1 MFCKCYKNYK
11 AVVFFTGGTADIT
24 VHEKVKGG
32 KLRELHQATGGA
44 CGGTAV
50 DAAFESR
57 LNDILGEKVMKR
69 LQEKKNR
76 NISRHIS

>member
-11 AVVFFTGGTADIT
+11 AVVLFTGGTADIT

-57 LNDILGEKVMKR
+57 LNDILGEKVMKGS
-69 LQEKKNR
+69 KKR
-76 NISRHIS
+76 KQKHI